1 MAISSNALRWFTLI
15 LRVALGAI
23 FVYAAWAK
31 LRLPWQLFAMSID
44 SYQLLPTSL
53 VELLARTLPWFEL
66 ALGLVLIAGWW
77 LRITSTMISALLLVF
92 FSLIVRAALKGQE
105 ISCGCFGPGETIS
118 WKTML
123 RDGSMLVGSL
133 FVTAMAFVSPRRSRM
148 SEPGTLPPDGTPGEP
163 SPNLPPSASQS
174 HL

>member
-1 MAISSNALRWFTLI
+1 MVTSSKAVRWITFW

-23 FVYAAWAK
+23 FVYAAWVK

-44 SYQLLPTSL
+44 SYQLLPTSM
-53 VELLARTLPWFEL
+53 VEVLARTLPWFEL
-66 ALGLVLIAGWW
+66 ALGLVLIAGRW
-77 LRITSTMISALLLVF
+77 LRVTSTMTSLLLLVF

-123 RDGSMLVGSL
+123 RDGSMLAGSL
-133 FVTAMAFVSPRRSRM
+133 LVTAMAFLRPRRSPLL
-148 SEPGTLPPDGTPGEP
+148 EPASLQPRSTPPEP
-163 SPNLPPSASQS
+163 APNLPPSESQS
-174 HL
+174 RL

>member
-1 MAISSNALRWFTLI
+1 MATSSKALRRVAFC

-23 FVYAAWAK
+23 FVYAAWVK

-44 SYQLLPTSL
+44 SYQLLPTSM

-66 ALGLVLIAGWW
+66 LLGVVLITGRW
-77 LRITSTMISALLLVF
+77 LRTTSAVASLLLLMF
-92 FSLIVRAALKGQE
+92 FSLIARAALKGQE

-123 RDGSMLVGSL
+123 RDGSMLAGSL
-133 FVTAMAFVSPRRSRM
+133 FVTAMAFLRTRRS
-148 SEPGTLPPDGTPGEP
+148 PPFETESLQPSGTPPEP
-163 SPNLPPSASQS
+163 APNLPPSESQS
-174 HL
+174 RP